1 MSGPPPAPGE
11 LAGPRAPAPPAIRPS
26 TRAKLKRAKHSTD
39 GLDVTPPSVPGTT
52 KQRIAAA
59 LAMLLVALGD
69 ELVRQLVGNPALR
82 PF

>member
-1 MSGPPPAPGE
+1 
-11 LAGPRAPAPPAIRPS
+11 
-26 TRAKLKRAKHSTD
+26 
-39 GLDVTPPSVPGTT
+39 VPGTT

>member
-1 MSGPPPAPGE
+1 MSWPPPSRGE

-26 TRAKLKRAKHSTD
+26 TRARLKPGKRAPD
-39 GLDVTPPSVPGTT
+39 GRDVTPPSVPGTT